1 MLIKLLVMRIFLLA
15 TCTTTILSSDTTEQR
30 LLDMLCIDRICIIFY
45 GTHTALN
52 KSLFKP
58 VHKMPCMTQ

>member
-15 TCTTTILSSDTTEQR
+15 TTTILSSDTTEQR
-30 LLDMLCIDRICIIFY
+30 LLDMLCIDRIC
-45 GTHTALN
+45 TLN